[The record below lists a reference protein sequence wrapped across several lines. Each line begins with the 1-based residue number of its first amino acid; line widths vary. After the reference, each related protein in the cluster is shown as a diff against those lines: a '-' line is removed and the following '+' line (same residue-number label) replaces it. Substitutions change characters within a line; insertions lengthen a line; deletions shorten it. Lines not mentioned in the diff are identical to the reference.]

1 MGTSQSTDA
10 EGATVEA
17 IIGSES
23 RYSFLDLSSWKGSSV
38 ATLMLGMAILCA
50 VLLFA
55 FKKYRN
61 LKKMLA
67 VPRGDIETGSR
78 GTVIDLAQLGSFLRA
93 PSTRNK
99 CIDTNCSLKSLERTQ
114 QAKCSNNFH
123 LALEREAEKNA
134 ADTKE

>member
-99 CIDTNCSLKSLERTQ
+99 CIDTNCSLKSERT

-123 LALEREAEKNA
+123 LALEKEAKRNA
-134 ADTKE
+134 AADAKE